1 MGFAMRSDMHKV
13 IVERPRYGGRTARK
27 GRVPRNADSLPSR
40 EGMRKPYGYWG
51 KELNDHLRPLRRFL
65 RKQVGRP
72 WNNVYSEICAILRA
86 GHPLREHLR
95 RHVFEIVSFNP
106 KMPSHKHYAGELFVD
121 PRTGILRLTKSPKRV
136 R

>member
-27 GRVPRNADSLPSR
+27 GRVPRNPDSFPSR
-40 EGMRKPYGYWG
+40 EGMRKSYGYWG

-72 WNNVYSEICAILRA
+72 WNKVYSEICAGLRA
-86 GHPLREHLR
+86 GHPVHDHLR
-95 RHVFEIVSFNP
+95 RHVFGIVIFQRPVRQP
-106 KMPSHKHYAGELFVD
+106 KPFAGEVFVD
-121 PRTGILRLTKSPKRV
+121 PRTGILRMVKPR